1 MIKVIVNDYE
11 LELFED
17 TVVAL
22 SKKSAT
28 IGNLQNRY
36 SSFTN
41 KFNIPATRANRSALG
56 ITQFQD
62 NSGVPYDTLNGKI
75 ISGGI
80 EIATNVSVIIESVS
94 DSISLSIRAGNGS
107 IFDKFNSTFLY
118 DIDTSD
124 IDQYWNGTA
133 ILNSLTNDW
142 TDGIIFPI
150 TQTGNQSLLFNRI
163 QSKGVI
169 PFVFCKSLFE
179 RIATLFGY
187 TWTGDTYTNDQFEK
201 LLIAISSLNISQR
214 FAQTLGCRM
223 ELVPFSY
230 INALSVLYPNFTI
243 QYDPWNLIFDSG
255 NTDPTLGATKAYFVP
270 LPGSY
275 TVEFDYDV
283 TVTSKVLAQSRIMEV
298 VVDLRNAAGV
308 SIINKAIVDISPAV
322 INVATNYTGTAIV
335 NFSFDEIFDNI
346 PVWENNTQAA
356 NNFGAT
362 AFVQMIFDLSGSN
375 VDVSFNSG
383 EFRVQ
388 EIAVQ
393 QTHFHRPLSIADH
406 LPEWT
411 IGQFVKEVGNIFG
424 AIYNVDEYTKEIEI
438 TRLDEIS
445 TNKNEALDWSEKL
458 DLSQE
463 ITVTFTASGIGQT
476 TTLQWNEFL
485 LYAYNLSVANDQLP
499 DNTTYIKSE
508 ADYSI
513 SAILGLQT
521 IPVMSFDVWDID
533 NGRIDMDNNARFGM
547 LGSNPGT
554 IIIGNPLTG
563 SRTPFPFAYFD
574 YTGSQH
580 SLDWGVLFSRYFDS
594 LLVPMTDKI
603 QRVTCFI
610 RLNDVDIQKFKF
622 KYPIFIQ
629 HFNRYFYVDEISEY
643 TGKNQ
648 STKIVLMGI

>member
-28 IGNLQNRY
+28 IGNLQNRF

-41 KFNIPATRANRSALG
+41 KFNVPLTRSNRLALG

-62 NSGVPYDTLNGKI
+62 NSGIPYDALNGKI

-107 IFDKFNSTFLY
+107 LFDKFNSTFLY

-133 ILNSLTNDW
+133 VLNSLTNDW
-142 TDGIIFPI
+142 SDGIIFPI
-150 TQTGNQSLLFNRI
+150 CQTGNQSLVFNRI

-187 TWTGDTYTNDQFEK
+187 TWTGSTYTNDQFEK

-214 FAQTLGCRM
+214 FADTLKTVASVAPIAYTINLLTNRRQFLN
-223 ELVPFSY
+223 LVP
-230 INALSVLYPNFTI
+230 I
-243 QYDPWNLIFDSG
+243 YDPWNLIQSTTIVQFGETYTID
-255 NTDPTLGATKAYFVP
+255 TYKIP
-270 LPGSY
+270 LPGFY
-275 TVEFDYDV
+275 LFEFDYDV
-283 TVTSKVLAQSRIMEV
+283 TVNVGIG
-298 VVDLRNAAGV
+298 NA
-308 SIINKAIVDISPAV
+308 SIGFNS
-322 INVATNYTGTAIV
+322 
-335 NFSFDEIFDNI
+335 
-346 PVWENNTQAA
+346 
-356 NNFGAT
+356 
-362 AFVQMIFDLSGSN
+362 LSGSFIN
-375 VDVSFNSG
+375 YDLPITFPVTSPQNFTGTLSIETTFEDIFDDLPLSVTTANARVSFLVTGTDGSIFNLNSG
-383 EFRVQ
+383 TFRVQ

-393 QTHFHRPLSIADH
+393 ETHFARPLSIADH
-406 LPEWT
+406 LPDWT

-445 TNKNEALDWSEKL
+445 TNKNEALDWSDKL
-458 DLSQE
+458 DLSKE

-476 TTLQWNEFL
+476 TTLQWSEFL

-499 DNTTYIKSE
+499 DNTTYIKSK

-513 SAILGLQT
+513 SAILGQQT
-521 IPVMSFDVWDID
+521 IPVISFDVWDFD
-533 NGRIDMDNNARFGM
+533 NVRIDMDNTARFAM
-547 LGSNPGT
+547 LGSNPGS
-554 IIIGNPLTG
+554 ISIGNPLTG
-563 SRTPFPFAYFD
+563 TRTPFPFAYFD
-574 YTGSQH
+574 YSGSEH

-603 QRVTCFI
+603 QRVTCFV
-610 RLNDVDIQKFKF
+610 RLNDIDIQKFKF